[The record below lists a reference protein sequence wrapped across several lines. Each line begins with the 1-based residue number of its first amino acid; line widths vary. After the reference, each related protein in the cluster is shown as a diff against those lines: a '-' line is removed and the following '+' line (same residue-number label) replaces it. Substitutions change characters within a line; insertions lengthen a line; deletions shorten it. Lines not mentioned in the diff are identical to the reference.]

1 MKNTKL
7 TIRSLVLRGSQGAVP
22 DAAGLRRS
30 LEMNLTRGLS
40 GQEHSWTAGKVDSLQ
55 LRAKSPNA
63 PSQIGATISD
73 TLLRALRKNR

>member
-7 TIRSLVLRGSQGAVP
+7 TIGSLVLRGSQGAVP

-30 LEMNLTRGLS
+30 LEASLTRGLS
-40 GQEHSWTAGKVDSLQ
+40 GHEHSWLGGNVDSVQ
-55 LRAKSPNA
+55 LRAKYPNA

-73 TLLRALRKNR
+73 TLLRALRKTR